1 LEKRA
6 PELAATWLATS
17 ESPGDGLVQ
26 PRTAGDLHQMGLAPA
41 LGDFDEIIAG
51 QLLGLRQNRAG
62 DLDRIVGRK
71 PTDDPGRSIGDRRN
85 P

>member
-1 LEKRA
+1 
-6 PELAATWLATS
+6 
-17 ESPGDGLVQ
+17 
-26 PRTAGDLHQMGLAPA
+26 MGLATF
-41 LGDFDEIIAG
+41 LGDFDKVIAG

-71 PTDDPGRSIGDRRN
+71 PADDPGRSIGNRCD